1 MGPPIKDALNMV
13 PLGLAASKAE
23 TAASAEAAQECTVA
37 ADNGTDTFRVV
48 PTQ

>member
-23 TAASAEAAQECTVA
+23 TAASAELHRNVQWLLTTGPILSE
-37 ADNGTDTFRVV
+37 
-48 PTQ
+48 